1 VTINHALRRSTA
13 VVVLGIALA
22 AAACGGPPAPRTPEE
37 FIEVYRQAYRDKDVD
52 TIMALQYDPDYA
64 AKAGVSEALA
74 KSIGAYNLAEDRER
88 IEREI
93 ATKSQWALAWETTTY
108 VSDRPHGD
116 HIHVTVKARD
126 LPPMELVVLVR
137 DGETLKI
144 HPRPSA
150 ID

>member
-1 VTINHALRRSTA
+1 MTIRHSLRWSA
-13 VVVLGIALA
+13 VVVALGIALA
-22 AAACGGPPAPRTPEE
+22 PAACGGPPVPRTAEE

-52 TIMALQYDPDYA
+52 TIMALQYNPNYA

-74 KSIGAYNLAEDRER
+74 RSIGDYNLAEDRQR

-93 ATKSQWALAWETTTY
+93 ATKSHWALAWETAKY

-116 HIHVTVKARD
+116 HIHVTVKLRD
-126 LPPMELVVLVR
+126 VPPMELVVLVR

-144 HPRPSA
+144 HPRPGA
-150 ID
+150 VD